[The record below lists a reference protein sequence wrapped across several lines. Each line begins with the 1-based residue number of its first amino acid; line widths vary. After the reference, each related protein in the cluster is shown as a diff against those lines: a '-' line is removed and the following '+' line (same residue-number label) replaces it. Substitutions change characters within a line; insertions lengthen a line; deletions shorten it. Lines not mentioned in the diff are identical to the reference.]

1 LHICCMSLEQ
11 DIRHSKFRN
20 EWQKA
25 MINLTYTH
33 SWVNERFKR
42 MLDAFDITPQ
52 QFNILRILR
61 GAKDPI
67 STFQIRERMLDKM
80 SDTSRIVDRMV
91 AKKLVVKKVCRHDKR
106 RLDIGI
112 SAKGLQVLEEIDRL
126 EGNMDAIMQGL
137 DDADARALNELLDK
151 LRSLEP
157 EWFQQ
162 VNQNHPA
169 VGM

>member
-1 LHICCMSLEQ
+1 MSLEQ